1 MTTDDHGSTPV
12 DPPGSEPT
20 PSPGPTPAPEPSP
33 TPDLPP
39 TAVPGPTTDPEPP
52 APAAPAEQPD
62 DGLARAQRIRSLEAY
77 LTRHRERYTLEAL
90 RRAAVEAGYT
100 EAEFDQATTASPAV
114 VGWPPPGRAASSGGP
129 KVLPTIG
136 TIVAF
141 IGALWALAILIGT
154 LAGDSSLYWILYIAA
169 IGLAVLGWV
178 VLRQDHPSVAR
189 GLGCAVLIT
198 FILPIAVFVAILG
211 YCVVTGNMIG
221 NP

>member
-1 MTTDDHGSTPV
+1 MTSDDHGATPV
-12 DPPGSEPT
+12 DPPGPEPT
-20 PSPGPTPAPEPSP
+20 PSPELAPTPV
-33 TPDLPP
+33 PD
-39 TAVPGPTTDPEPP
+39 PTTDPEPP

-100 EAEFDQATTASPAV
+100 EAEFDQASAGSPAV

-141 IGALWALAILIGT
+141 IAGLWALAIILGT
-154 LAGDSSLYWILYIAA
+154 LAGDGSLYGIVYIAA
-169 IGLAVLGWV
+169 IGLAVLGGV

-189 GLGCAVLIT
+189 GLGCAVLLT